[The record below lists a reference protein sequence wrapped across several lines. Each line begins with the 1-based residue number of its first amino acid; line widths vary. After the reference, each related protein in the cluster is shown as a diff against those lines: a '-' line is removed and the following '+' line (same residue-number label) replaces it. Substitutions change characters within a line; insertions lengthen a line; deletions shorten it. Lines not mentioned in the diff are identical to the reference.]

1 MREKSCT
8 LQKMHFTKF
17 TLNQKCLLFDFVC
30 EHYSFPGDSDGK
42 ESAYNAG
49 DLGSISGL
57 GRSPGEGKGYPPL
70 YSDLENSMD
79 CIVHGVTKTW
89 TRLSNFHFTSLLLLL
104 GCDFLLLMPEFSG
117 VSTENLGFFANI
129 SLSLLNQWLL
139 KFLLIS

>member
-57 GRSPGEGKGYPPL
+57 GRSPGEGNVYTL
-70 YSDLENSMD
+70 QNSCLENSKD
-79 CIVHGVTKTW
+79 RRAWQATVHGFANSW
-89 TRLSNFHFTSLLLLL
+89 TRLR
-104 GCDFLLLMPEFSG
+104 D
-117 VSTENLGFFANI
+117 
-129 SLSLLNQWLL
+129 
-139 KFLLIS
+139 